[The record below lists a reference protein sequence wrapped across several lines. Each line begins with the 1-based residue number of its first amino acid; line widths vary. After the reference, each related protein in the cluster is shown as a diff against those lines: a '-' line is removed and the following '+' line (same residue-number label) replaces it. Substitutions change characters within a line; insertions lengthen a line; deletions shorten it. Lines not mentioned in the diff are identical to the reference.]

1 MHEEGTRDERLTDAL
16 AALANPMRLAL
27 LRKLR
32 TPQALGDIDLKG
44 ASPEG
49 PRPISRQGVKEHLT
63 RLMDLGVVTAIPSE
77 GDARSPVLYVT
88 NHQAIFSIAEEMR
101 LLARNRPAVEPQVET
116 VRATG
121 GAKPALRRDCLVLV
135 KGPDEGR
142 VFDLA
147 PPPGDASAMWAIGR
161 RRTAHVC
168 LDFDAH
174 VSADHAAIDWDG
186 RHHHLRDLP
195 TSRNGTT
202 VNFGAVTK
210 EAPVRLA
217 HGDLVGVGRT
227 LLLYRH

>member
-1 MHEEGTRDERLTDAL
+1 MQPEGARDETLSDAL
-16 AALANPMRLAL
+16 AALANPTRLAL

-32 TPQALGDIDLKG
+32 APQALGDIDLKV

-49 PRPISRQGVKEHLT
+49 VRPISRQGVKEHLT

-88 NHQAIFSIAEEMR
+88 NHQALFSIAEEMR

-116 VRATG
+116 VVAAG
-121 GAKPALRRDCLVLV
+121 GAKRALRRDCLVLV

-142 VFDLA
+142 VFDLT
-147 PPPGDASAMWAIGR
+147 PPAGAEGAAWSIGR

-174 VSADHAAIDWDG
+174 VSADHAAIEWDG
-186 RHHHLRDLP
+186 RHHLLRDLP
-195 TSRNGTT
+195 ASRNGTT
-202 VNFGAVTK
+202 VNLAPVPK
-210 EAPVRLA
+210 DEPVRLA